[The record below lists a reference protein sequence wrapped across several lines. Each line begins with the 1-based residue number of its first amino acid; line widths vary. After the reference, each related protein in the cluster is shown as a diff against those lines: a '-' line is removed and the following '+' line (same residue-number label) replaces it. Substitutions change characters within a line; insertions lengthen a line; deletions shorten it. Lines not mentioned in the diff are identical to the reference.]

1 MFLYLKLCQMFLYLK
16 LRQMFLYLPFILVLC
31 TCVLIAALE
40 GDSPKGVA
48 GALLTAVGILHGEV
62 PVAYNHQADSY

>member
-1 MFLYLKLCQMFLYLK
+1 MILYIT
-16 LRQMFLYLPFILVLC
+16 FILVLC